1 MSCFI
6 YGSFVRTSNLSY
18 NESSLVIFG
27 SDHVVNGRKIGISIV
42 QTVEDIYEKFASKYS
57 IISLISYFF
66 SCSTDK

>member
-6 YGSFVRTSNLSY
+6 YGSFVRTSNLNY

-27 SDHVVNGRKIGISIV
+27 SDYVVNGRKIGTSIV
-42 QTVEDIYEKFASKYS
+42 QTVEDTYEKFASKYS

>member
-42 QTVEDIYEKFASKYS
+42 QTVEDIYE
-57 IISLISYFF
+57 
-66 SCSTDK
+66 